1 MERCILPIFCI
12 LTEKCTGRIG
22 IEGWLSIVALV
33 ISIGTAVFEY
43 FWNVRINKTNLEAE
57 LIKDTYKD
65 FLMIKI
71 PEARNY
77 IHYGDETLS
86 DTDKLVEV
94 LNEVRQASLFYKF
107 KDKRYYTF
115 LCYKLQKIEDKL
127 VMKTGKMSNDDFS
140 VFNIEL
146 NRDIEEIYQIIIKKY
161 HGEKIKTKYGNV

>member
-1 MERCILPIFCI
+1 MERYILPVFCV
-12 LTEKCTGRIG
+12 LAEKCTGGIG
-22 IEGWLSIVALV
+22 IEGWLSILALV

-57 LIKDTYKD
+57 LVKDAYKD

-107 KDKRYYTF
+107 KDKRYYTV
-115 LCYKLQKIEDKL
+115 LCYKLQNIEDKL

-140 VFNIEL
+140 VFNTEL

-161 HGEKIKTKYGNV
+161 HGEKIKTKYGNI